1 MAHTPGKWV
10 TVSGTVETEN
20 GTPIAKM
27 DRETGNGTLPVER
40 DDNARLIAAAP
51 EMEKTLLSLLTIVK
65 GMSLL
70 MEVNGMKFLDTP
82 EIIEEEVKKAEE
94 ILKKIKG
101 T

>member
-10 TVSGTVETEN
+10 VSSGMVETEN
-20 GTPIAKM
+20 GIPIAKM

-51 EMEKTLLSLLTIVK
+51 EMEEALTRWIELVNNLS
-65 GMSLL
+65 
-70 MEVNGMKFLDTP
+70 FLS
-82 EIIEEEVKKAEE
+82 EESRNLINIEKDKVET

-101 T
+101 A